1 MIAVVSHRLQSQKS
15 SSSTPREGRPRPQG
29 FGVAGRLPRCSSLE
43 PMPAR
48 GSSHPEVMDEVPVT
62 PPTSSRPLKHGAS
75 NGIIYTMKTT
85 IDKAGRLVVPKAIRE
100 AAHLKPGTE
109 VEFRVVAGRV
119 EIEPVPLDIE
129 LERRGRLVVAIP
141 RQSQPALTE
150 LEVEETI
157 IALRNATADDEAS

>member
-1 MIAVVSHRLQSQKS
+1 
-15 SSSTPREGRPRPQG
+15 
-29 FGVAGRLPRCSSLE
+29 
-43 PMPAR
+43 
-48 GSSHPEVMDEVPVT
+48 
-62 PPTSSRPLKHGAS
+62 
-75 NGIIYTMKTT
+75 MKTT

-119 EIEPVPLDIE
+119 EIEPAPLDIE